1 MTNPNQD
8 GYDVEETAM
17 FDPVST
23 PENNYVEAPAFS
35 EAPAYDPKPTKPAK
49 FDYAAIAKEFAL
61 VALITGVGAG
71 LVLALIDQLLMFGWQ
86 STGNDYTGLGSVGS
100 YVALGVMCALV
111 VCAGVGVYLL
121 IDNVADDGTT
131 YQEIDDDDR
140 QKLWKT
146 TWVVLPLLTCV
157 VLVLVTLNTNMP
169 MLTTLLLIAV
179 ILVACLAT
187 YSVVPGRVEKRR
199 LYR

>member
-8 GYDVEETAM
+8 NGYDVEETTM
-17 FDPVST
+17 FDPVAS
-23 PENNYVEAPAFS
+23 NDYAAEAPAVS

-131 YQEIDDDDR
+131 YQEIDDDR

-146 TWVVLPLLTCV
+146 TWVVLPLLTCA

>member
-8 GYDVEETAM
+8 NGYDVEETTV
-17 FDPVST
+17 FDPVAS
-23 PENNYVEAPAFS
+23 NDYAAEAPAFS

-131 YQEIDDDDR
+131 YQEIDDDR

-146 TWVVLPLLTCV
+146 TWVVLPLLTCA

-187 YSVVPGRVEKRR
+187 YSVVPGHVEKRR

>member
-8 GYDVEETAM
+8 NGYDVEETTM
-17 FDPVST
+17 FDPVA
-23 PENNYVEAPAFS
+23 PNDYAAEAPAFS

-131 YQEIDDDDR
+131 YQEIDDDR

-146 TWVVLPLLTCV
+146 TWVVLPLLTCA

>member
-1 MTNPNQD
+1 MTNSNQD

-17 FDPVST
+17 FDPVSA
-23 PENNYVEAPAFS
+23 PENNYAEAPAFS

-61 VALITGVGAG
+61 VALITGMGAG

-121 IDNVADDGTT
+121 IDNVADDGTV
-131 YQEIDDDDR
+131 YQEIDDDR

-146 TWVVLPLLTCV
+146 TWVVLPLLTCA

-169 MLTTLLLIAV
+169 LLTTLLLIAV